1 LHFAAGRFNLNVPF
15 GKARLMADEK
25 KFDAFR
31 PQEPKIPGV
40 PDSASRPARP
50 APPPPKPL
58 VPPPLPKRKVEEKTE
73 HMPMLWVV
81 GIVAACLVCVIVAW
95 WSHHVSAKEE
105 IAAAPTADVTLP
117 TATAEAPKPEAK
129 LPSGPGEV
137 ATAKELEKPW
147 SSQKFIFQNPITSER
162 SPAMVVRLPGGV
174 LWGFS
179 LREPF
184 GTCEM
189 EYVTDTSRIE
199 REFKYRAQHPMVV
212 DPCNRA
218 VFDLTDYGSGPNG
231 PVRGAIVAGAAVRPP
246 IAIEMSTKG
255 NEVVAVRIE

>member
-1 LHFAAGRFNLNVPF
+1 
-15 GKARLMADEK
+15 MADEK
-25 KFDAFR
+25 KFDAFH

-40 PDSASRPARP
+40 PENAPRPPKP
-50 APPPPKPL
+50 AAAAPPKPL
-58 VPPPLPKRKVEEKTE
+58 RPPPLPKRKVEEKQE
-73 HMPMLWVV
+73 HMPMMWVA
-81 GIVAACLVCVIVAW
+81 GIVAACVVCVIVAW

-105 IAAAPTADVTLP
+105 IAAAPTADVSLP
-117 TATAEAPKPEAK
+117 TATAEAPKAEAK
-129 LPSGPGEV
+129 LPSGPGAV
-137 ATAKELEKPW
+137 ATTRKLEKVW
-147 SSQKFIFQNPITSER
+147 SSEKFIFRNPVTAEQV
-162 SPAMVVRLPGGV
+162 PAMVVRLPGGI

-199 REFKYRAQHPMVV
+199 REYKYRAEHPMVV

-255 NEVVAVRIE
+255 DEVIAVRIE